1 MAILAPLIWYQET
14 LPLPL
19 QLRHMPI
26 FVFQNLFLLVLLSIS
41 TLCGPRLFGCAPK
54 PVLASVLRGP
64 ENSAP
69 AKQYWYNVGSEIR
82 AMLLSIRSLHGSQLI
97 DGSVSVSVE
106 WVTKS
111 VRPGSFHPKDH
122 GFVSPAHYR
131 LYNSQSTRS
140 RQSQQIVLQLA
151 AGGGWCHST
160 KQTPSLG
167 YWYHLYSVMM
177 SREITATKTLGPELS
192 LSQCA

>member
-14 LPLPL
+14 LRPQPL
-19 QLRHMPI
+19 QLRRMPI
-26 FVFQNLFLLVLLSIS
+26 FVLKNPVLPVLVSIS

-122 GFVSPAHYR
+122 GFVSPAQYR
-131 LYNSQSTRS
+131 LYNSRSTRS
-140 RQSQQIVLQLA
+140 RQSQQIGLQLA
-151 AGGGWCHST
+151 VGGAGVIQQNKPLVSVIGTTST
-160 KQTPSLG
+160 Q
-167 YWYHLYSVMM
+167 
-177 SREITATKTLGPELS
+177 
-192 LSQCA
+192 